1 MGFSHQKGR
10 VLFVLLILFGA
21 SHSIGANAQGL
32 SRYEIIDGLAR
43 PGGIPSKDGA
53 TMSEPFRT
61 NGKGTILTE
70 KSDRVAISELIATLN
85 PARVDVEILFR
96 FGSDELD
103 PAGFSGLIEVA
114 QALKSPALIDM
125 KILIAGHTDGVGGA
139 DYNLSLSLRRA
150 ISVKHHLVKIH
161 GISDERL
168 IVTGF
173 GSERLKDFLEPKSS
187 VNRRVEF
194 INLSGLVE

>member
-1 MGFSHQKGR
+1 MCITHQKGR
-10 VLFVLLILFGA
+10 VLSVLFILLGTTHFTGV
-21 SHSIGANAQGL
+21 NAQGL

-43 PGGIPSKDGA
+43 PGGIPSKNGA
-53 TMSEPFRT
+53 KTSEKFRI
-61 NGKGTILTE
+61 NGKSTVLST
-70 KSDRVAISELIATLN
+70 KSDRAEISELIATLN

-96 FGSDELD
+96 FNSDELD
-103 PAGFSGLIEVA
+103 PSGFSGLVEVA
-114 QALKSPALIDM
+114 QALQSPALIDM
-125 KILIAGHTDGVGGA
+125 KILIAGHTDGVGAA

-150 ISVKHHLVKIH
+150 ISVKHHLVKVH

-173 GSERLKDFLEPKSS
+173 GPERLKDFLEPESS

-194 INLSGLVE
+194 INLSSLVE